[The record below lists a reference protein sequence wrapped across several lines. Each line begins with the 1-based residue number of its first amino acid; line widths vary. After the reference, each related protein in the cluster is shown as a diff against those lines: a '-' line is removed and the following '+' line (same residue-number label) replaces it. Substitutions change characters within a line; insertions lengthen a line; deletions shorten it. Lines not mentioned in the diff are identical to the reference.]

1 MGNID
6 NFDDQY
12 FTDILLNLNRFV
24 PEFTTESESDEQ
36 YLILFEFGEY
46 FIAKQGDSQLIKRTA
61 EFVNEALE
69 KGSSITQELIA
80 LELFQQ
86 LYCFPE
92 LLEKLR
98 NNLSNSSKT
107 VLDFYHLQYDKSYP
121 DKKP

>member
-1 MGNID
+1 MGSID

-24 PEFTTESESDEQ
+24 PEFTTESEPDEQ

-46 FIAKQGDSQLIKRTA
+46 FIAKQSDSQLIKRTA

-86 LYCFPE
+86 LYCYPE
-92 LLEKLR
+92 ILKKLR
-98 NNLSNSSKT
+98 GNLSNSSKI
-107 VLDFYHLQYDKSYP
+107 VLDFYHMQYDKSFP
-121 DKKP
+121 EKKQ